1 MVYRS
6 RGAGAATDAVA
17 VAGVVDAAD
26 AAVADVAA
34 VGAAGAGAGVAAAAC
49 PGVHAG
55 CARRV
60 RLTSLLKD
68 DCYGRVRRRRP
79 GHAMY
84 PEVIAS
90 SLQRHT
96 VAAAT
101 SPHQKRR
108 HPGADWIE
116 GDLDPI
122 EPPALAGRRARQAS
136 YARP

>member
-6 RGAGAATDAVA
+6 HGAGAATDAVA
-17 VAGVVDAAD
+17 VADAAD
-26 AAVADVAA
+26 AADAVAA
-34 VGAAGAGAGVAAAAC
+34 VAAVVAAGAGAGVAAAAC

>member
-6 RGAGAATDAVA
+6 HGAGAATDAVA
-17 VAGVVDAAD
+17 VADAAD
-26 AAVADVAA
+26 AVAAVAA

-84 PEVIAS
+84 PEVIAA
-90 SLQRHT
+90 SLQRHA

-116 GDLDPI
+116 GDLDPT

-136 YARP
+136 CTRP